1 MTDRPPKK
9 NPNLQQKED
18 QTALSTTQTTQP
30 TPFPNLP
37 HQKTIVS
44 PSPAP
49 QSHKKQS
56 TNKKSIDNF
65 KISELSDI
73 TDDVSESATFNLS
86 LNVSLKQ
93 IRIRAGSSP
102 DKIAS
107 RVVHDLGVS

>member
-1 MTDRPPKK
+1 MTDRPLKK

-18 QTALSTTQTTQP
+18 QTALSTTQATQP

-37 HQKTIVS
+37 HQKTMLS
-44 PSPAP
+44 PTPAP

-56 TNKKSIDNF
+56 TIKKSIDNF

>member
-1 MTDRPPKK
+1 M
-9 NPNLQQKED
+9 QQKED
-18 QTALSTTQTTQP
+18 QTTQATQPTQTP
-30 TPFPNLP
+30 TPFPNLS
-37 HQKTIVS
+37 HQKTILS
-44 PSPAP
+44 PTPAP
-49 QSHKKQS
+49 QSQKKQS
-56 TNKKSIDNF
+56 TIKKSIDNF

-86 LNVSLKQ
+86 LNVSGMLKQ